1 MDGFNT
7 LRARLIGRTPLL
19 MHNANILV
27 NPRSAITQLIK
38 QYTSKRKKVEE
49 DLDVISQLEWYASLY
64 LDAPH
69 SLDVE
74 GANIQFTDDGANV
87 CLTASVIK
95 GMLLAG
101 ARKKKLGTT
110 FKAGIVISEDA
121 ELNIF
126 TDKDTNQLWADE
138 NYVDVRAERVQ
149 KNAVMRTRPIFRKW
163 EADISI
169 DYMPDVVNKS
179 DIMDILYLSGKIIG
193 LCDRRPE
200 FGRFEVQA

>member
-7 LRARLIGRTPLL
+7 IQAHLTGLTPIL

-27 NPRSAITQLIK
+27 NPRNPLTQLIK
-38 QYTSKRKKVEE
+38 QYTGKRKKVEE
-49 DLDVISQLEWYASLY
+49 DLDVISQLEWYAGLY
-64 LDAPH
+64 LEGQH
-69 SLDVE
+69 SMEVD
-74 GANIQFTDDGANV
+74 GASIRFTDDSTV
-87 CLTASVIK
+87 CLPATVIK

-121 ELNIF
+121 DLNIG
-126 TDKDTNQLWADE
+126 TNKNTNELWADS

-149 KNAVMRTRPIFRKW
+149 KNAVMRTRPIFRQW

-169 DYMPDVVNKS
+169 DYMPDVVNKA
-179 DIMDILYLSGKIIG
+179 DIIDILQLSGKIIG

-200 FGRFEVQA
+200 MGRFEVTV